1 MNNINDD
8 QRWVYPHRHP
18 WFPQNQYNRFM
29 PFLGRPMGDES
40 YRHATVLSFLGRGPK
55 GAKGD
60 TFTYDDMT
68 PADKANLVR
77 YLAGATGS
85 IEEYSFTSN
94 SDLDSYD
101 VQDMDVDPAVDILF
115 VYVNGIM
122 LSTSE
127 YRVENGNHIV
137 FTNGVQYNGLQN
149 EFLIRIL
156 RFEASSP
163 ESQNTENMLN
173 FLNIDR
179 DALIRG
185 LGE

>member
-1 MNNINDD
+1 MNNINDE
-8 QRWVYPHRHP
+8 QRWVYPHPHP
-18 WFPQNQYNRFM
+18 WFPQNQHNRFM
-29 PFLGRPMGDES
+29 PFPGRPMGDES

-68 PADKANLVR
+68 AADKADLVS
-77 YLAGATGS
+77 YLAGATGR
-85 IEEYSFTSN
+85 IEEYSFTSD
-94 SDLDSYD
+94 STLDSYD
-101 VQDMDVDPAVDILF
+101 VPGMDVDPAVDILF

-122 LSTSE
+122 LSSSE

-163 ESQNTENMLN
+163 DSQNTENMLN

-179 DALIRG
+179 DTLIKG